1 MLLTNTYSM
10 RNIFFK
16 VLFLLLYIG
25 ITGIDLNAQ
34 NNSSD
39 DQLLQTLKMECDRN
53 FAILKSQEPPVY
65 LLSYRLEDQKEFTIR
80 SKFGLI
86 ENSEYEHNRVI
97 TIQIRVGSQTMDNFR
112 EMRNQSGFFY
122 IFENEI
128 KVSINDN
135 HQSIQQTLWRETEQ
149 AYRKAVLKYEQIKAN
164 AAVTTE
170 LEDKSSDYSDS
181 QLESYYE
188 PPLTGITFDFDLW
201 KNKLKSYT
209 QSFTD
214 IHHIL
219 SGSAYLNFSVI
230 RKYFVSSEGV
240 SIAQNN
246 TYTHL
251 FLTLE
256 TKADDGM
263 EIPVYKTWFTFF
275 PSELPSDQQVLM
287 EADRLIELLLKL
299 KSAPVVDTYSGPA
312 ILSNDAAGVF
322 FHEIFGHRVEGSR
335 MKSESDGQTFKKKVG
350 EEVLNKD
357 ISIIFDPTIKYYKGI
372 PLNGGY
378 VFDDEGMRGQKVVVV
393 ENGILKNFLMSRTP
407 ISGFGYSNGHGRAQ
421 AGYQPVARQS
431 NLIVETRKP
440 YSDNELRNMLIQ
452 EAKTQGKEYGYFF
465 KTVTGGFTITGRYIP
480 NSFNVTPIEVYRI
493 FVDGR
498 PDELVRGV
506 DLIGTPLAMFSQIGG
521 VGTTYGN
528 FAGTCGAESGGIPA
542 GCCSP
547 AIFVKRIELQKQEKS
562 QEKQPILDR
571 PTESLLQSE
580 PAQEIIFK
588 AMEDELNRNK
598 GNLYLP
604 GLKSPYFF
612 SYTLADAKFIS
623 VNASLGGLLFSK
635 EKTIVSQETNVLVG
649 NNKFN
654 NLNFFDENSRFSRST
669 SPLIPEEITYTGIR
683 NSFWNSTDQKF
694 KKAAEFIESKSVSIS
709 QQNLPPE
716 LINLPDYHPVD
727 IKTTYIQNDNGLF
740 TPSKLE
746 DIGIQLSKLFDKYPA
761 FTNSGVDVYAITS
774 DIYHVSSDGMKYKQP
789 FQLVTIRA
797 FAETQAEDGEPLMD
811 YVVFYFNEN
820 EQIPSLEILS
830 KQVVEMAVRLD
841 ALRQAPAIIEAYSG
855 PVLFVGDAVAEIFNT
870 AFIKDNNGVLA
881 GRKHISSTSQ
891 ISQWMAPYVPKD
903 NNSERLMDKKV
914 INRNLNL
921 ITYDFMKNYNN
932 IPLIGSFQIDAD
944 GVTPDNLLP
953 IIEKGVL
960 KNVLSNRIP
969 TYSSKSSNGHQR
981 LGFSY
986 YGITSTLAPGVI
998 MMYGDNKNKFVL
1010 PFDKMKKKLIELAKE
1025 EDYDYAYIVVKLPT
1039 PLLNLPGLDPYFKS
1053 DGSVRP
1059 LYVYRIN
1066 VKDGSEKL
1074 IRTSKMGQLK
1084 MKSFKHVVAVSK
1096 ELEPFNR
1103 MTSGKGN
1110 QFYGY
1115 GSFKLTGIPA
1125 SYILPKAILFREL
1138 EIEKDDD
1145 IMKHKTP
1152 LVPNPIQ

>member
-1 MLLTNTYSM
+1 M

-25 ITGIDLNAQ
+25 ITGIELNAQ
-34 NNSSD
+34 NNNSN
-39 DQLLQTLKMECDRN
+39 DQLLQILKMECDRN
-53 FAILKSQEPPVY
+53 YSILKSQEPPVY
-65 LLSYRLEDQKEFTIR
+65 LLSYRLEDQKEYSIQ

-86 ENSEYEHNRVI
+86 ENAEFEHTRII
-97 TIQIRVGSQTMDNFR
+97 TIQIRVGDQKMDNYR
-112 EMRNQSGFFY
+112 EMRNQSGYYY
-122 IFENEI
+122 IFENDI

-135 HQSIQQTLWRETEQ
+135 YTSLQQTLWRETEK
-149 AYRKAVLKYEQIKAN
+149 AYRNAVLKYEQIKAN
-164 AAVTTE
+164 TAVTTE
-170 LEDKSSDYSDS
+170 LEDKSPDYSDS

-188 PPLTGITFDFDLW
+188 PPLLKINFDFGLW
-201 KNKLKSYT
+201 KQKMKLYT
-209 QSFTD
+209 QSFTNLD
-214 IHHIL
+214 HIT
-219 SGSAYLNFSVI
+219 SGRAYIRFSVI

-251 FLTLE
+251 FLSLE
-256 TKADDGM
+256 TKAEDGM
-263 EIPVYKTWFTFF
+263 EIPVYKTWFTFY
-275 PSELPSDQQVLM
+275 PTELPSDQEVLN
-287 EADRLIELLLKL
+287 EAERLKELLLKL
-299 KSAPVVDTYSGPA
+299 KTAPVVDTYSGPA
-312 ILSNDAAGVF
+312 ILSNDASGVF

-335 MKSESDGQTFKKKVG
+335 MKSENDGQTFKKKVG

-372 PLNGGY
+372 PLNGSY
-378 VFDDEGMRGQKVVVV
+378 VFDDEGIRGQKVVVV

-431 NLIVETRKP
+431 NLIVETKKP
-440 YSDNELRNMLIQ
+440 YSDDELREMLIT
-452 EAKTQGKEYGYFF
+452 EAKSQGKEYGFYF

-480 NSFNVTPIEVYRI
+480 NSFNVTPIEVYRV

-521 VGTTYGN
+521 VGTSYGN

-571 PTESLLQSE
+571 PSESLLQNE
-580 PAQEIIFK
+580 PSQEVIFK

-612 SYTLADAKFIS
+612 SYTLADATFLS
-623 VNASLGGLLFSK
+623 VNASLGGLIFTK

-654 NLNFFDENSRFSRST
+654 NLNFFDEYTRFSRST
-669 SPLIPEEITYTGIR
+669 NNLMPEEISYTGIR
-683 NSFWNSTDQKF
+683 NSFWKSTDQKF
-694 KKAAEFIESKSVSIS
+694 KKAAEFIESKTASIT
-709 QQNLPPE
+709 QQNISPE
-716 LINLPDYHPVD
+716 LLNLPDYHPVD
-727 IKTTYIQNDNGLF
+727 IKTTYIQNDKGPF
-740 TPSKLE
+740 THSKIE
-746 DIGIQLSKLFDKYPA
+746 DIGIQLSKLFEKYPA
-761 FTNSGVDVYAITS
+761 FTNSGVEVYAITS
-774 DIYHVSSDGMKYKQP
+774 DIYHISSDGMKYKKP
-789 FQLVTIRA
+789 FQLLTIRA

-811 YVVFYFNEN
+811 YVVFYFNET
-820 EQIPSLEILS
+820 EQIPSLDILS

-841 ALRQAPAIIEAYSG
+841 ALRQAPSIQEAYNG
-855 PVLFVGDAVAEIFNT
+855 PVMFVGDAVAEIFNS
-870 AFIKDNNGVLA
+870 AFIKDNNGILA
-881 GRKHISSTSQ
+881 SRKHISSTSQ
-891 ISQWMAPYVPKD
+891 ISQWMAPYIPKD
-903 NNSERLMDKKV
+903 NNSERLMEKKV
-914 INRNLNL
+914 IHRNLN
-921 ITYDFMKNYNN
+921 IMTYDFLKSYNQK
-932 IPLIGSFQIDAD
+932 PLIGHFEIDAD
-944 GVTPDNLLP
+944 GVTPDHLLS
-953 IIEKGVL
+953 IIHKGVM

-969 TYSSKSSNGHQR
+969 TYSSRSSNGHQR
-981 LGFSY
+981 FGFSY
-986 YGITSTLAPGVI
+986 NGITSTLAPGVV
-998 MMYGDNKNKFVL
+998 MMYGEKKNQFVL
-1010 PFDKMKKKLIELAKE
+1010 SYDRIKKKLIELAKE
-1025 EDYDYAYIVVKLPT
+1025 EDYEYAYMVVKLPA
-1039 PLLNLPGLDPYFKS
+1039 PLLNLSGLDPYFKS
-1053 DGSVRP
+1053 DGSIRP

-1066 VKDGSEKL
+1066 VKDGSETL
-1074 IRTSKMGQLK
+1074 IRTAKMAQLK

-1103 MTSGKGN
+1103 MTAGKGN
-1110 QFYGY
+1110 LFYGF
-1115 GSFKLTGIPA
+1115 GAFQLTGVPT
-1125 SYILPKAILFREL
+1125 SFILPKAILFKEL

-1145 IMKHKTP
+1145 IMKHKIP
-1152 LVPNPIQ
+1152 VVPNPID